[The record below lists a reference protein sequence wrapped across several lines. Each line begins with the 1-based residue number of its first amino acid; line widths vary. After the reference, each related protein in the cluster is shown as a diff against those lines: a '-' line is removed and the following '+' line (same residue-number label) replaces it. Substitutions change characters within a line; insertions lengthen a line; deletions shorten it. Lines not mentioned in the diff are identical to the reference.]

1 MLALVMFVRFVCLLF
16 KQERPLQVDV
26 ECCSVFML

>member
-1 MLALVMFVRFVCLLF
+1 MLARVMFVLLVCLFF

-26 ECCSVFML
+26 ECCSVVML